1 MKKQFF
7 TIALIIITITIIS
20 NCTLSNK
27 KVDVQKTVQNIK
39 HAVLN
44 ANLKRN
50 LAMNDSILHFK
61 YESAEKSITY
71 KNQLAAFKVKAAYEK
86 KETAIKFENKIAE
99 IEQNNNAMIKR
110 VYNYQDTSA
119 GKDNFELFKYELS
132 REMYE
137 QDKSIKA
144 SNI

>member
-1 MKKQFF
+1 MKRQFF

-27 KVDVQKTVQNIK
+27 KVEAQKKVQNAK

-50 LAMNDSILHFK
+50 LAMNDAILQFK
-61 YESAEKSITY
+61 NESAEKTITY
-71 KNQLAAFKVKAAYEK
+71 EKQLVAFKAKTAYDK
-86 KETAIKFENKIAE
+86 KETAIKYENKLAE
-99 IEQNNNAMIKR
+99 IEQKNNDMIKR
-110 VYNYQDTSA
+110 VSNYQDTSA
-119 GKDNFELFKYELS
+119 GKDHFELFKYELS

-137 QDKSIKA
+137 QSKSIQA